1 MIWRLMDTYD
11 LVKDIKGPFQSSVVY
26 DKMLSLGIPRKYIRS
41 FYCEHLTRLAKQ
53 GYLMRMGGIKGETGR
68 PVYIYEVVRE

>member
-26 DKMLSLGIPRKYIRS
+26 DKMLSLGITRKYIRS
-41 FYCEHLTRLAKQ
+41 FYCGHLTRLARQ
-53 GYLMRMGGIKGETGR
+53 GYLTRTGGIKGETGN